1 MFHFRKKGVIINLS
15 SIFSTAPVP
24 LMALYSG
31 TKAFGSLFSE
41 SLAAEYKDKG
51 IIIQTVTPSFVSTKM
66 IGNLAT
72 NFFVAT
78 PKSFVRCALS
88 TVGLAS
94 NTCGY
99 FSHSLQLWLAGLFP
113 RDVFCN
119 WVTMPVMKK
128 LRQLG
133 MEELQSK
140 KKK

>member
-51 IIIQTVTPSFVSTKM
+51 IIIQM